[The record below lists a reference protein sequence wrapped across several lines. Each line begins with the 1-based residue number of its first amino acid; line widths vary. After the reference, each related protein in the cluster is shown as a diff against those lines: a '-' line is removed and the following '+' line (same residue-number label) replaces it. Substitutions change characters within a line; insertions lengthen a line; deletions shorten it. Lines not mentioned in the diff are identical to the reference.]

1 MSSEAA
7 IEDTAPVEGRGATE
21 LVVGVALL
29 AAAAVSVALA
39 IVQVAGGNLADLVDG
54 NVLAP
59 RRRLWM
65 LWIPVGC
72 GLATA
77 AAVALTSLR
86 LRPAVILRW
95 GRVASPLL
103 VAALVPSLF
112 MRGPWAHQELPYLVL
127 LGATGLLLE
136 RLLALSLDELQ
147 PRAPVAVRRLRWLPP
162 VLVGAAILYY
172 ALLISHYTL
181 ISHLRLTTL
190 TADLGEYDNQFFNSL
205 HGHPFRLP
213 ASEGDLRDWSA
224 LKFHA
229 DFIIYFLLPIY
240 ALRPGPEILL
250 IIQTVLVALT
260 ALPTYLFAAR
270 RLPSW
275 IAAIVAVAYLLMPA
289 VQRPNFYDFHAVP
302 VGMFFVAWAIW
313 ALDRILAGQAR
324 RRDHL
329 LFWSAF
335 ALALLS
341 REDIAFGMTV
351 VSLVV
356 LVSGRAP
363 RLALTMLAIAGG
375 YFLAIKF
382 LIMPRVGLSWYDSVY
397 DGIKAA
403 GFKGY
408 SAVVVTMLT
417 NPVFVLRSM
426 VSEAKLLFLLHMTV
440 PLLFLWLR
448 RPALLVAAVPS
459 VFFTLMVTNRPAMY
473 QSSFQYSYQWFPYIV
488 IATVL
493 GLQHLARRGPIRQS
507 AAALALALVAAGAGF
522 QYGVLLGGRTIVG
535 GFSEKDLVVSAA
547 DRARYQ
553 DLRALAAQIPPDAS
567 VAATEAE
574 GPHVSTRLVLYNL
587 RYGLGDRPDFLL
599 FNRTAGDPPARRA
612 REALAARDY
621 GVVDQR
627 GDFVLARR
635 GHDPAANAAV
645 VDQLRR

>member
-1 MSSEAA
+1 MSIEAA
-7 IEDTAPVEGRGATE
+7 VEVTGEGRGATE
-21 LVVGVALL
+21 RVVGVALL
-29 AAAAVSVALA
+29 AAAAVSLALA
-39 IVQVAGGNLADLVDG
+39 VVQVAGGNLADLIDG
-54 NVLAP
+54 NLLAP

-65 LWIPVGC
+65 MWIPLGC
-72 GLATA
+72 GMVTAVTAALAGARLPA
-77 AAVALTSLR
+77 AAVA
-86 LRPAVILRW
+86 RW
-95 GRVASPLL
+95 GRLVAPLL

-127 LGATGLLLE
+127 LGVTGLLLE
-136 RLLALSLDELQ
+136 RLLALSLEELGA
-147 PRAPVAVRRLRWLPP
+147 RLPVAARLPRWLPL
-162 VLVGAAILYY
+162 VLVCAAVLYY

-229 DFIIYFLLPIY
+229 DFIIYFLLPLY

-250 IIQTVLVALT
+250 VIQTVLVALT
-260 ALPTYLFAAR
+260 AVPIYLFAAR
-270 RLPSW
+270 RLPAW
-275 IAAIVAVAYLLMPA
+275 IAATVAGAFLLMPA

-313 ALDRILAGQAR
+313 ALDRILAGRTR

-329 LFWSAF
+329 LFWAAF

-363 RLALTMLAIAGG
+363 RLATAMLVVAGG
-375 YFLAIKF
+375 YFVAIKF
-382 LIMPRVGLSWYDSVY
+382 LIMPRVGASWYDTVY
-397 DGIKAA
+397 DGIKAG

-408 SAVVVTMLT
+408 GAVVVTMLT

-426 VSEAKLLFLLHMTV
+426 VSEAKLLFVLHMTA

-448 RPALLVAAVPS
+448 RPALLVAAIPS
-459 VFFTLMVTNRPAMY
+459 VFFTLMVTNRPAMF

-488 IATVL
+488 IASVL
-493 GLQHLARRGPIRQS
+493 ALEQLGRREAVRQT

-522 QYGVLLGGRTIVG
+522 QFGVLLGGKTIVG
-535 GFSEKDLVVSAA
+535 GFTEKDLQVSPE
-547 DRARYQ
+547 DLARYR
-553 DLRALAAQIPPDAS
+553 DLRALTAQIPPQAA

-587 RYGLGDRPDFLL
+587 RFGLGDKPDFLL
-599 FNRTAGDPPARRA
+599 FNRTVADPMARRI
-612 REALAARDY
+612 RDALASHDY
-621 GVVDQR
+621 GVIEQR
-627 GDFVLARR
+627 GDLILAGR
-635 GHDPAANAAV
+635 GRDPTGNAPV
-645 VDQLRR
+645 IEGLRR